1 MAIVQASDIDSG
13 ANGQVSYRIS
23 AQDTTNPFSIV
34 ASGSSAVVQ
43 MARDGILD
51 FESRVN
57 WEVEIEAFDGGQP
70 TPRTAT
76 FTIEIQV
83 TDVNEF
89 APQFEQTPYSCSV
102 DENVD
107 AGVGCVTVIASD
119 SDGTGGTLTL
129 ELYGQYSS
137 LFAIEADSNRI
148 MTDATFDRE
157 ELGAYE
163 IYVRATD
170 SGTPARESSAT
181 ISIEISDVN
190 DQSPVF
196 APREYTVELSEYTE
210 EGTFVKVVTATDA
223 DLLAANSEISYGI
236 VSNDGNN
243 GLFNISADTGRVY
256 LVGELDFET
265 AAEYGLTVS
274 ATDPGGNSD
283 TTSFLV
289 TIADENDNAP
299 AWTEGNEMSFFISDE
314 IQIGHSVGL
323 VQATDPDSGRNGTVG
338 YRMVEERDFRRFAV
352 HPVTGFISVTQEFNA
367 ENDPSS
373 FRFDIQAFDDGAT
386 PLLSE
391 LVEVTVTLVSAEDLE
406 LQFER
411 ETYFVTLDEDLA
423 INGSVV
429 DVLATNRLYQVPAS
443 LITYTITG
451 GNIGSTFNVGN
462 GFRGID
468 RSGHVTL
475 AAAMDYETIQSY
487 QATVTASFAGD
498 TLRNGTTIVRV
509 TVADVNDHTPVFDA
523 TTVSATVVENSDI
536 GTSVARVTASDGDLG
551 DVFGGLTY
559 RLVSGADAK
568 FALNAANEGLVVL
581 AGELDREFRDSYNL
595 TIRASDGGVGSN
607 RRFADA
613 HVIVTVGDYN
623 DNRPVFSTG
632 DDGYICTIPER
643 TDGISCVGDLLAGVV
658 TDADQ
663 ANVDNSRI
671 TYRLLNGLNVF
682 EIDSSSGV
690 ITSTDHLDY
699 GLHQGLTLV
708 VVASDNGVPQ
718 LSAFSSVNVSVL
730 DRNDQSPTF
739 SHGDLSFSTMENL
752 NPQRL
757 GQVSA
762 TDGDLDGPN
771 SLVFYTLLTDT
782 GQFRVNRSSGEIW
795 TVGGENALDREVEAG
810 FVLTIRANDSG
821 VPSLSNDVTIFVTV
835 TDANDNPPI
844 FPDTEY
850 TCLMF
855 LEDQVGSECATVVAT
870 DLDNGVNGSVYYA
883 TVPSSG
889 WDYFGLDANSGTI
902 AMDNDNGLPANTAS
916 ITLQVRALDRGT
928 PQQTSDPV
936 SVVVTILETNGEPPG
951 PSFDNTVIRLNL
963 PENTA
968 ANTPLVQLSASDETD
983 AMSALSFAMLTSGS
997 IRNLFTISDS
1007 GLLATAGDGLD
1018 REASQTVY
1026 SFQAQVTDRGNPPNQ
1041 GPLTGYTRIIVTV
1054 TGLND
1059 IAPVFGAPLY
1069 TAAFAEGYT
1078 GDVVTVAATD
1088 GDIPDASGDITFA
1101 IQSGAR
1107 TGLSVDAASG
1117 VLSTSSAFNYEVEAE
1132 RYYTVVIRAEDNGDP
1147 NLAADISVVITT
1159 TDINDNSPVVTNPTA
1174 LNISIFENASVND
1187 YVVRVDATDEDSGV
1201 NGVRFFEILS
1211 GNEAGLF
1218 AIGEDSGII
1227 LTASEDEFD
1236 AESSTTVYNL
1246 TVRVYNMVDSERLN
1260 GDTVFVTVYV
1270 EDANDHV
1277 PECEP
1282 GLILFNIDEDTA
1294 IGTSLPGSIRFACSD
1309 DDVDAAHQV
1318 LDFVFVDDATQNL
1331 FSITGSSPVCNEDD
1345 VDFAGNEV
1353 NIIAQGS
1360 DDTNVCRASCQQQTG
1375 CAFWTLFDG
1384 ACYLRSSDAGR
1395 RALSASVSGPAYC
1408 IDITTAAVFDFEV
1421 ENLYNF
1427 TVRASDVSLST
1438 TFDVSVAIIDV
1449 NDNEPT
1455 FNQES
1460 YAFAVAEDHVVGV
1473 PIGQVSAS
1481 DLDEAGDGAIRFAIS
1496 QQPSGGRFA
1505 VNATS
1510 GVLSSLQAFDFE
1522 AAQTFVVELSA
1533 TDEEG
1538 TGSTVTVEATVTVSN
1553 VNDVAPTFEASIYTV
1568 TLPENISRGTLLVT
1582 VAASDG
1588 DRGTTEIEYS
1598 IVAGDD
1604 DGTFRINPAY
1614 GRIVLVGSFDFETI
1628 PSYTLLVNASDQGD
1642 PELTAQ
1648 TTVRFTITD
1657 VNDNPPVMSSTRVD
1671 ARIEQVLQAGV
1682 PVTTFDAT
1690 DGDSG
1695 DNGVVRFRIVPRH
1708 PATENTP
1715 YFSITD
1721 YNNGTAAL
1729 FTNQGTCNIDLGT
1742 TLGLRVEAYDVGE
1755 TGQPSL
1761 SSTADVNVALTES
1774 NPHSPSWTAE
1784 TFSARITEQAQVN
1797 FLVVVANA
1805 TDLDCGDQDQLVY
1818 TLVNQAPAEPEGMF
1832 VMDAATGAITVAGD
1846 VPNSTPRSYTLGVQ
1860 VSDGQDST
1868 ASTFVYISI
1877 VDTNDNPPVF
1887 AQAQYS
1893 AAIPEME
1900 TGLGVVTV
1908 SATDADEGQNANV
1921 TYSFQGGG
1929 QTSGPFAINAT
1940 SGAVTTSDAVCE
1952 ADTPRFLLA
1961 VVAADQGVPAREAAA
1976 YISVNL
1982 TDVNTNAPVFNANS
1996 YSGTLAENA
2005 GADVP
2010 VVTVQATDA
2019 DCGDTAK
2026 ITFAIFQGQDR
2037 FAVDDTTGEITLING
2052 GLDYEAATSITLA
2065 IRASDN
2071 FPGSPRTSVVIV
2083 TVAVTDINDVRPTFD
2098 QTEYTATLDEGSV
2111 LDRAVATVAATDPDS
2126 GTGGTVTYQ
2135 MVSGDTSFFNL
2146 NANTGVVT
2154 TKVVLCE
2161 PERDELEITVRASD
2175 GGGLVAA
2182 ADATVTLTVRN
2193 TNIYAP
2199 VINSPTTTVFEL
2211 DEDTSTN
2218 TLLTTVQA
2226 TDQDCNDDAL
2236 ITYSIL
2242 RGDTSPSSFVI
2253 DSTTGAI
2260 RTGLTALNRE
2270 VVSFISL
2277 VVRASD
2283 NGSPTRTDT
2292 VRINVT
2298 ILDTNDNPP
2307 VFTESNY
2314 AFSVPEDTAA
2324 GTVVGT
2330 IASTDA
2336 DAGANAE
2343 VTYSLLDDSGDYFT
2357 LNTASGAVTLSSTLC
2372 SDTVPEVEFRVRAT
2386 DGGNPALTADAT
2398 ITITTVGQ
2406 NNHAPVF
2413 ANSAISLS
2421 LLEGLDNGTLIA
2433 TVSATD
2439 ADCLD
2444 TPKLRYSI
2452 VGNST
2457 DFAVHPTSGQVTT
2470 NGTFDREGQSF
2481 YSVLVTVTDNEDPIP
2496 RTSRMQIEIVIL
2508 DRNDN
2513 RPAFDQL
2520 LFVATLPEDSPA
2532 GTAAAVVR
2540 ASDVDYSENGTVSYS
2555 LLTTTNRF
2563 EINSTTGVILTT
2575 DTFDYDNGDRV
2586 FHLRVNAVDLGTPA
2600 LAVAVAATVRVII
2613 TDRND
2618 NTPEFEAAEYTG
2630 TVTENYDEDADVV
2643 VVQATDGDSGFSGV
2657 LRYSIRS
2664 EGNPGGIFVVNA
2676 ESGQVS
2682 TNVSARDCTQ
2692 SECFDRE
2699 DVTSYVLVLVA
2710 TDQGENQQET
2720 TTRVVVTVLDSNDH
2734 SPVFQDSSYG
2744 ASIAENEAD
2753 AALFTVRATDTD
2765 VGENAAIN
2773 FAIATSG
2780 VPFAINETS
2789 GAVTTSEGLDRE
2801 TQDTYNFQIRAFNPN
2816 FPDNPGVR
2824 VNATVAVTDEND
2836 SPPVFTDGD
2845 TYLVQINE
2853 SYPRGHTVLT
2863 LAVSDDD
2870 LPPNSGSYTFSI
2882 VGGNG
2887 GGFWQMTEGGDLRV
2901 SRQLDY
2907 ETQTQFE
2914 LTIRVADQGTIAL
2927 AATATIIITLTD
2939 DNDNTPTFN
2948 STEYA
2953 TTIPED
2959 TAVGAELLQVFATEE
2974 DEGGD
2979 AAIRYSIFR
2988 GATDLFSIN
2997 SATGIVS
3004 LAGSLDYDAPTF
3016 GRSYTLVVR
3025 ATDVGSLN
3033 GTCEVRISV
3042 TDVND
3047 NTPEF
3052 DPTVYTTAVT
3062 ENANAGLIVALLSG
3076 TDIDSGANQAIQ
3088 YVLLEPANPPF
3099 EITEDGEVRLTGS
3112 LDRETQDSYML
3123 IASIR
3128 DQGSPQRVGGNAT
3141 VNITVLDQ
3149 NDNDPQFSVSDA
3161 VVSVDRAVEAGTVAY
3176 TAEANDT
3183 DAGLNAELA
3192 FSIFVQTVENAFS
3205 IDRDSGEVSL
3215 ANTLCAEGILDA
3227 DSTTITIRV
3236 SDKAQ
3241 SVRSSIMQLVVEFTD
3256 ANVHLPIFEQDLY
3269 TFTIIAGAAAAT
3281 EIITVTATEDSECRP
3296 GDITYSIRSGNLG
3309 SSFRIDASSG
3319 EIITAVSSL
3328 SRPSDGV
3335 YRLVIEADDG
3345 GYPGS
3350 RNTTTTVHVVVS
3362 PVFTGQFRADGTAL
3376 LRTPILADANYI
3388 NATFNLG
3395 REVDSTGVVTAAWGS
3410 LNASSDVSVNQQDPS
3425 IVSGLLFDEEL
3436 WLERRSIRAA
3446 IKITDAS
3453 GRSSWAG
3460 RTPVAVR
3467 AAPSSTLLA
3476 IDGSLISRSCVP
3488 DDQSG
3493 ICYVT
3498 LPALPSAYFLDSRI
3512 DTSGD
3517 HFIDVEVAIQG
3528 QDFETLGRLPL
3539 QFPQPVPTITSDMA
3553 LQLPRTPMYAG
3564 QAFGGIVYANSTY
3577 PITVFTVIIE
3587 VDSSVT
3593 VNTRQP
3599 ITYNST
3605 RWSVQLTRNGNRTVV
3620 SGTLQTSIRV
3630 EAVASPVEEL
3640 FRVNFA
3646 TATGEPST
3654 GARGNVNI
3662 FIETAEDVRGAV
3674 NIRGVV
3680 RESGDA
3686 APRGTVDDLR
3696 GSRSNSS
3703 GQIQIIPEE
3712 AVGVLAWVPETQ
3724 LINLVQLTGNGIEV
3738 DIGAVRCFTCPRQN
3752 GAGACRASCASFTP
3766 SCSISSTNSLQLDGC
3781 SVFLDGS
3788 EAAAATNVSVTVADS
3803 DTSLT
3808 DRVDFAVGMATGF
3821 SVATERTTLH
3831 PVAGWAGGDDCSSQL
3846 YQSTGII
3853 VLANVTFSASSTLTF
3868 DVTHASRTKLRGRDT
3883 RVATVETNRFLP
3895 TFTGVGA
3902 GSTTIQL
3909 VGSSGDTAVV
3919 LATSSTVTV
3928 SPYPVHV
3935 VGGTLYLASDLLLT
3949 TPSATHAGDP
3959 LSLHAASASVVRSFD
3974 VEGREVSYVLKAV
3987 TNDSLHIFLTPDMGL
4002 TLSSSAE
4009 TTLQVADDN
4018 TGLVVGSLTG
4028 RAVVNA
4034 SWDTCSTHLFDEEF
4048 PIDIELAPPT
4058 DVIITVGTDR
4068 LSPPNDPAA
4077 RLGLATSTSISVQL
4091 VYEDGTRST
4100 VTADDRLSFIVE
4112 GADAIAISRDT
4123 GRLVARDT
4131 DFCGLINIS
4140 VVFSHLPRNL
4150 TAALEGNGQQVK
4162 IVCLDDMQLSASPFP
4177 TYSGSTQQSEL
4188 TLSLIGPSNVYQ
4200 RAVLR
4205 LVAGLSD
4212 GTSVTVTE
4220 HSSTAYQ
4227 TYDEGT
4233 SDVSETIVS
4242 IASGSQIVSPQREG
4256 FADVGATF
4264 AGFPLSTSGRLTFN
4278 VTDSQVIV
4286 TEITSTRRLG
4296 TLRGLAGVATAQM
4309 TVTVVMSDST
4319 RLLQLLGPDDTQLY
4333 PNLVVFGLNPTQAS
4347 SASMNQTTGVVT
4359 LRSNNNAIIA
4369 AVATGG
4375 GGSDVSVSE
4384 TFACNLDPQVGDID
4398 LGNPTGVP
4406 FPAVNRG
4413 AAVTIPIRVNSGN
4426 AFIGPFTIAVQYDPD
4441 AFTIVGV
4448 IEGTD
4453 MAAGGGAGNLLHTV
4467 SQSDG
4472 RVTITSTGP
4481 AAENQ
4486 RGSNYHLISVQIRAS
4501 QNAGVY
4507 NIGGAVRI
4515 LVEFDITSGATTIGD
4530 PTPRSIGAGA
4540 GLFTV
4545 NDGRRRSLLPP
4556 PRALAPLTTLATP
4569 KHARTRSRR
4578 AVCAVARPLGDANG
4592 DCAFDIIDAAYT
4604 SRYVVEAL
4612 VNFQGDYGS
4621 AIREHMDLDEWPD
4634 MLGNMDADTNTVV
4647 DALDV
4652 FYLARTT
4659 VGMTHHVRDVQY
4671 SPTVADGSGCALTLM
4686 ANVVA
4691 AGRETPDV
4699 NKTIV
4704 WFDLSS
4710 TNQAFRA
4717 LLRDSSDDC
4726 DSCIGSI
4733 ETDVT
4738 HIGANRRLFGGL
4750 IRAEF
4755 QEESGLYLAAIETD
4769 AVEDL
4774 IGQIGLSVL
4783 VTTADE
4789 DGAVG
4794 PLRVAF
4800 LTGPPRRAQAFL
4812 YSDTLSLELPVS
4824 EDATETVVKQGFTPH
4839 VLVNNT
4845 MRSSWCRN
4853 DNTPAFEQREYTFTL
4868 PESFPVNATIG
4879 WINATDDDVG
4889 PGAAVTYEVIGAT
4902 DVPQLFTYDVETSRL
4917 WLSAALDRET
4927 GANFSI
4933 VIEVA
4938 DGGFPQLSNT
4948 TIVYIIVTD
4957 VNDNGPR
4964 FLEGT
4969 GHHTTFTAA
4978 ATYNNDTAV
4987 YTSNIAASTMV
4998 DEDEE
5003 VLCVNSTDNDVFDSL
5018 EYSVVENGLDGQFAF
5033 NATTGCF
5040 TRTGHTWRTV
5050 VTSYSATVAVS
5061 DSGSLNASAVVTF
5074 VVGNAASFMSLSD
5087 QVPRPRSGRFLVSG
5101 FGPNFLNST
5110 QTYAAI
5116 SAPADVVETEVIH
5129 LVHEDGVFYDNPEVP
5144 IAFRV
5149 FNQLSAIPSVR
5160 SSVLLRISPSAELVD
5175 ALAAAQQSSLAVTT
5189 SSAVVASG
5197 RGLGIVTEN
5206 VPQAWFEAIT
5216 EPSAITLSFRRS
5228 EDQEG
5233 SFANVATTTIYP
5245 RTIPAMTR
5253 VVVLDMPYGGVALNE
5268 VVNVAVKAN
5277 ADYAT
5282 GSFQL
5287 TFTPGPTVDIIG
5299 LNVPSKWTTT
5309 VRRLGSGNRLLTVI
5323 GILRDEGDAAQGQ
5336 QSGLEVLGTLRV
5348 RVRSHP
5354 AACSPTT
5361 GEGCSSVS
5369 CSILSLE
5376 SIVENNVVSQGTN
5389 ATYLD
5394 RFGRNRM
5401 AGKLVVVNDSLAG
5414 AFPSISETVLANTAL
5429 ITGEPV
5435 SLPFQIHVTTILGRA
5450 FRSPQTGE
5458 VSCSALQPNLI
5469 KATCTSIYVN
5479 GTESVE
5485 LYGQGDV
5492 TITASNGHSTNLS
5505 AVVWV
5510 PVLPMQL
5517 SVGVPT
5523 LAPIPGFS
5531 DLVGGQCAPLFEHT
5545 DVSAVARFTADGTN
5559 MRQMR
5564 ATDMVRSHLVSSAP
5578 ALANVSATGRV
5589 TGYSTGDSQD
5599 QSTVTVTVQNP
5610 VRTDLALG
5618 SVDVTVLAESA
5629 ADVVGLD
5636 VVVAR
5641 ELVAEQRTHPWAVDS
5656 LQSVTLNHN
5665 ATLTSVRQG
5674 AGVAAFAQFS
5684 DGRRMQVLSTDG
5696 LDVTIARGYSSVLQI
5711 NADVPSM
5718 VYAAGPGVGKMVS
5731 ARWRPPGH
5739 QFGCSTGEATGLGH
5753 ANVNVPEPS
5762 RIQVI
5767 YNEDLRLTA
5776 VHDPLVSVGYAAG
5789 IPLQVRLL
5797 YEVNGDVVQ
5806 TLDVSTDPRTT
5817 YDVSG
5822 AAGLFSVCRSPT
5834 LEGCRQGNGLVS
5846 PVVARTTNVST
5857 AGRGYITVR
5866 YAHTDLEVNVSLLVI
5881 RTTHVEV
5888 KLHPYPEYLPSA
5900 TWRGTSSRLFNVD
5913 TLHSIA
5919 NPYSGTRVRQ
5929 RAVAFAYAATSEGD
5943 THVLPRANQRFIA
5956 YQPSTTN
5963 VDSTTVRVGS
5973 SDFVV
5978 STLRTTAQLASTG
5991 GSATTEIGITVG
6003 SFTGRRATLSV
6014 TNTNVTLTA
6023 LLDEPRIAGQAY
6035 GQSSYKVIGTRAQ
6048 SAGRIVVDGRFS
6060 DGAFYQDLLAGP
6072 LLPGLI
6078 SCASSRASTVR
6089 CDADGDVFSFSNTHT
6104 LVDLA
6109 LSVRNSQGRATLSV
6123 GCNLNPGPGDVD
6135 VGSLN
6140 GIFPLSATQ
6149 GDFVVPLRVN
6159 VGSAPLGSAGLVVVY
6174 DPSMLRLVSVAEG
6187 SGWRGGIFEQAE
6199 NQRGQIS
6206 IGMSP
6211 SISSRV
6217 VGTNVELA
6225 SMRFRVIG
6233 SGTTSITGTVSV
6245 MATIGTQENL
6255 NGVRIGTSLPRAFVA
6270 GAIQFQVGSR
6280 RARQLLSPWRLG
6292 QDGEAHIPDTG
6303 LESSMRHRR
6312 QAVCGSPPCDDCGS
6326 DTINGDTNADCLFD
6340 IADVSF
6346 VQLYLSEAVDN
6357 FVSARGRALAASLL
6371 PTQVRALDGNNDTR
6385 VDAADARMLARVY
6398 IGKLNFIREFSY
6410 TPVEDPWS
6418 RGEITINIT
6427 ELSADGT
6434 APLGRDTQ
6442 VFIDL
6447 AHQNASSAVHFNAA
6461 NVTNGLV
6468 KVRNKGSGLHGII
6481 AQMVR
6486 LGPLYSYG
6494 ESLARPPEC
6503 TAPVASTSTATPCT
6517 TPANE
6522 SETSTAV
6529 AYRLGPSGL
6538 ACTEFEY
6545 STCTDGPD
6553 PGFADMRTCEE
6564 ECLAVI
6570 KHTLSIR
6577 IDLVA
6582 PDIGVSFV
6590 MASFDSGGSLDGGRS
6605 VFLYS
6610 AALPAVYP
6618 RRLAVQV
6625 NTQSTRSGSPAVSV
6639 PLLATRGYSPYI
6651 TLRNSLA
6658 SNAAVNE
6665 YPPTFDGNFS
6675 FNVQEDFEPGQYLY
6689 QTSAEDP
6696 DESPYGWITY
6706 HIAHPDAVFN
6716 ETTGWWRLGAF
6727 ALDAEEGWIK
6737 VVDALDYEIQTSHEF
6752 DVAANDHAPPTPRDG
6767 FAGFLVNVID
6777 VNDNNPIFTCLE
6789 YHSMLCI
6796 PGKRTIAIPWDTP
6809 DDTSVGQATA
6819 SDADSG
6825 LNAQFAWTMDT
6836 TGQNTGSFFSVNAN
6850 TGAILKNRGFQ
6861 RAEGAIFN
6869 LRVQVQDR
6877 GSPALPGWVPGC
6889 SSDDGTANSEPWCR
6903 FTNVS
6908 VALISDEHLITAL
6921 TVMSYDDFMA
6931 AWSNETG
6938 YHRCVDDWSSM
6949 LGVPGNVFLHEVVA
6963 SKTGNAELTIYAA
6976 RADGETVYS
6985 AAQLIELLIARVGQM
7000 SQLGE
7005 CMFTQIQD
7013 HRVDRA
7019 HIGSARFYSDPDCTS
7034 SLSPTFPTHTD
7045 FSGACLNNYEGVVSA
7060 RVYCNRVSLGHVGI
7074 RAYGNVG
7081 CNMPTLSPNE
7091 STHEFATANAAAI
7104 GNWHSACE
7112 AIEIPEADGVRV
7124 VYVTAACT
7132 LPTTE
7137 GPDAT
7142 ALDGDADGTETTP
7155 VVGTT
7160 AGPDVDL
7167 GAAEGGDDD
7176 LGLILGF
7183 SLGAICIWIL
7193 LIAMLLRYYK
7203 QHQKLQRAKLM
7214 VIAHQGD
7221 IAFGTPE
7228 PMTKAGN
7235 EFSGGEIDPLTG
7247 KVTFFKEGSGELEA
7261 MNMGIDA
7268 RMMPSLWATRNN
7280 PLMDNNSDDD
7290 DQDSLGNLSDFEDAD
7305 FEAFADSLLDDTME
7319 DELFGYNRGPAG
7331 GPGAFGAGP
7340 PMADYETDDSLS
7352 DFENEPQ
7359 SPGAGGYLRMG
7370 VDSERDSIMDSVD
7383 SDIDIMMSPAAALFG
7398 SATSAPHT
7406 TLGRPHNNS
7415 LHAAELHASANRLS
7429 TAVDLTNAPSSIGS
7443 DGDSLF
7449 GDDDD
7454 QAVVMM
7460 PTYESVGQQWQT
7472 RGGM

>member
-1 MAIVQASDIDSG
+1 M
-13 ANGQVSYRIS
+13 
-23 AQDTTNPFSIV
+23 TN
-34 ASGSSAVVQ
+34 
-43 MARDGILD
+43 
-51 FESRVN
+51 SR
-57 WEVEIEAFDGGQP
+57 
-70 TPRTAT
+70 
-76 FTIEIQV
+76 
-83 TDVNEF
+83 
-89 APQFEQTPYSCSV
+89 
-102 DENVD
+102 
-107 AGVGCVTVIASD
+107 
-119 SDGTGGTLTL
+119 
-129 ELYGQYSS
+129 
-137 LFAIEADSNRI
+137 
-148 MTDATFDRE
+148 
-157 ELGAYE
+157 
-163 IYVRATD
+163 
-170 SGTPARESSAT
+170 
-181 ISIEISDVN
+181 
-190 DQSPVF
+190 
-196 APREYTVELSEYTE
+196 
-210 EGTFVKVVTATDA
+210 
-223 DLLAANSEISYGI
+223 
-236 VSNDGNN
+236 
-243 GLFNISADTGRVY
+243 
-256 LVGELDFET
+256 
-265 AAEYGLTVS
+265 
-274 ATDPGGNSD
+274 
-283 TTSFLV
+283 
-289 TIADENDNAP
+289 
-299 AWTEGNEMSFFISDE
+299 
-314 IQIGHSVGL
+314 
-323 VQATDPDSGRNGTVG
+323 
-338 YRMVEERDFRRFAV
+338 
-352 HPVTGFISVTQEFNA
+352 
-367 ENDPSS
+367 
-373 FRFDIQAFDDGAT
+373 
-386 PLLSE
+386 
-391 LVEVTVTLVSAEDLE
+391 
-406 LQFER
+406 LQ
-411 ETYFVTLDEDLA
+411 
-423 INGSVV
+423 
-429 DVLATNRLYQVPAS
+429 
-443 LITYTITG
+443 
-451 GNIGSTFNVGN
+451 
-462 GFRGID
+462 
-468 RSGHVTL
+468 
-475 AAAMDYETIQSY
+475 DYETIQSY
-487 QATVTASFAGD
+487 EMTVTASFSGD
-498 TLRNGTTIVRV
+498 TLRNGTTIIRI
-509 TVADVNDHTPVFDA
+509 TVDDVNDHTPVFDA
-523 TTVSATVVENSDI
+523 STVSVTVLENTNVGS
-536 GTSVARVTASDGDLG
+536 SVARVTASDGDLG
-551 DVFGGLTY
+551 DVFGALTY

-568 FALNAANEGLVVL
+568 FQLNTASEGLVVI
-581 AGELDREFRDSYNL
+581 AGELNREFRDSYNL
-595 TIRASDGGVGSN
+595 TIRASDGGAGAN

-623 DNRPVFSTG
+623 DNRPVFDAG
-632 DDGYICTIPER
+632 DSGYICAVPER
-643 TDGISCVGDLLAGVV
+643 TDGVNCVGDLLVGAV

-663 ANVDNSRI
+663 ANTDNSRI
-671 TYRLLNGLNVF
+671 SFQLLNGYGIF
-682 EIDSSSGV
+682 AIDSSSGL
-690 ITSTDHLDY
+690 IASTDHLDF
-699 GLHQGLTLV
+699 GLHQGLVLV
-708 VVASDNGVPQ
+708 VVARDNGEPQ
-718 LSAFSSVNVSVL
+718 LSAFTSVNVSVF
-730 DRNDQSPTF
+730 DRNDLSPIF

-752 NPQRL
+752 NPQLL

-762 TDGDLDGPN
+762 NDGDSEGPN
-771 SLVFYTLLTDT
+771 SLVFYTLLTATDK
-782 GQFRVNRSSGEIW
+782 FRVNRSSGEIW
-795 TVGGENALDREVEAG
+795 TVGGDEALDRETEAS
-810 FVLTIRANDSG
+810 FVLTVRANDSG
-821 VPSLSNDVTIFVTV
+821 VPSRSNDVVIVVTV

-844 FPDTEY
+844 FADTGYACVMAVNE
-850 TCLMF
+850 LA
-855 LEDQVGSECATVVAT
+855 GSECARVAAT
-870 DLDNGVNGSVYYA
+870 DIDDGVNGTVYYA
-883 TVPSSG
+883 IVPGSG
-889 WDYFGLDANSGTI
+889 WDYFSLNTTSGLVAVSSD
-902 AMDNDNGLPANTAS
+902 DGLPADTTS
-916 ITLQVRALDRGT
+916 IALLVRALDRGV

-936 SVVVTILETNGEPPG
+936 SVVVAISDMNGGPPG
-951 PSFDNTVIRLNL
+951 PTFDDVRIELNL

-968 ANTPLVQLSASDETD
+968 ANTPLVQLTASDPTD
-983 AMSALSFAMLTSGS
+983 AMSALAFSMLTSGS
-997 IRNLFTISDS
+997 VTSLFTISAS

-1018 REASQTVY
+1018 REASQPVY
-1026 SFQAQVTDRGNPPNQ
+1026 SFQAQVRDTGNPPDQ
-1041 GPLTGYTRIIVTV
+1041 GPLSAYTRIIVTV

-1059 IAPVFGAPLY
+1059 IAPVFDAPRY
-1069 TAAFAEGYT
+1069 AASFPEGYT
-1078 GDVVTVAATD
+1078 GDVVTVSATD
-1088 GDIPDASGDITFA
+1088 GDIPDAGDDITFA

-1107 TGLSVDAASG
+1107 TGLSLDATSG

-1132 RYYTVVIRAEDNGDP
+1132 RLYTVVIRAEDNGDP
-1147 NLAADISVVITT
+1147 NLSTDISVVITT
-1159 TDINDNSPVVTNPTA
+1159 TDINDLSPVITSNPA
-1174 LNISIFENASVND
+1174 DLNISIFENASVNH
-1187 YVVRVDATDEDSGV
+1187 YVVRVAATDEESEA
-1201 NGVRFFEILS
+1201 NGICFFEILS
-1211 GNEAGLF
+1211 GNDAGLF
-1218 AIGEDSGII
+1218 AIGVDSGII
-1227 LTASEDEFD
+1227 LTASDGFD

-1246 TVRVYNMVDSERLN
+1246 SIRVFNLVNSERLN
-1260 GDTVFVTVYV
+1260 GNTVFVTIYI
-1270 EDANDHV
+1270 EDANDHS

-1282 GLILFNIDEDTA
+1282 GLIQFNIDEDTA
-1294 IGTSLPGSIRFACSD
+1294 IGTSLPGSSRFACSD
-1309 DDVDAAHQV
+1309 GDVDAAHQV
-1318 LDFVFVDDATQNL
+1318 LDFAFVDVAISDM
-1331 FSITGSSPVCNEDD
+1331 FSVTGSSPVCNEDD

-1360 DDTNVCRASCQQQTG
+1360 DDTNVCRASCQRQTG
-1375 CAFWTLFDG
+1375 CMFWTLLDG
-1384 ACYLRSSDAGR
+1384 ACYLRTSDAGR
-1395 RALSASVSGPAYC
+1395 RALSGSISGPAYC
-1408 IDITTAAVFDFEV
+1408 IDIITVAEFDFEETTV
-1421 ENLYNF
+1421 HNF
-1427 TVRASDVSLST
+1427 TVRVSDVSLST
-1438 TFDVSVAIIDV
+1438 TFDVSVAVGDV
-1449 NDNEPT
+1449 NDNVPS
-1455 FNQES
+1455 FDRDS
-1460 YAFAVAEDHVVGV
+1460 YAFTVAEDHGVGV

-1481 DLDEAGDGAIRFAIS
+1481 DADEPGDGAIRFAIS
-1496 QQPSGGRFA
+1496 QQPSGGLFA
-1505 VNATS
+1505 VDETS
-1510 GVLSSLQAFDFE
+1510 GVLTSLQTFDFE
-1522 AAQTFVVELSA
+1522 EAQTFVIGLSA

-1538 TGSTVTVEATVTVSN
+1538 TGSTATIEATVTVSN
-1553 VNDVAPTFEASIYTV
+1553 VNDVAPVFEESVYTV
-1568 TLPENISRGTLLVT
+1568 TVPENTSSSTLLVT
-1582 VAASDG
+1582 VAASDA
-1588 DRGTTEIEYS
+1588 DRGTTEIVYA
-1598 IVAGDD
+1598 IVAGNDD
-1604 DGTFRINPAY
+1604 DTFRINPAY
-1614 GRIVLVGSFDFETI
+1614 GRLILIGTFNFEDTT
-1628 PSYTLLVNASDQGD
+1628 SYTLLVNASDQGN
-1642 PELTAQ
+1642 PELTTQ
-1648 TTVRFTITD
+1648 TTVRIAITD
-1657 VNDNPPVMSSTRVD
+1657 VNDNSPVMSSTRVD
-1671 ARIEQVLQAGV
+1671 ARIEQTAVSGV

-1690 DGDSG
+1690 DDDSG
-1695 DNGVVRFRIVPRH
+1695 DNAVVHFRIVPRP
-1708 PATENTP
+1708 PATDISP
-1715 YFSITD
+1715 YFSVTD

-1729 FTNQGTCNIDLGT
+1729 FTNQGMCDVALVTA
-1742 TLGLRVEAYDVGE
+1742 LGLRVEAYDVGE
-1755 TGQPSL
+1755 AGQPSL
-1761 SSTADVNVALTES
+1761 SSTADVNVALIES
-1774 NPHSPSWTAE
+1774 NPHSPSWTAG
-1784 TFSARITEQAQVN
+1784 TFSAGITEQAQAN

-1805 TDLDCGDQDQLVY
+1805 TDPDCGDQEQLVY
-1818 TLVNQAPAEPEGMF
+1818 TIVNQAPAEPEDMF
-1832 VMDAATGAITVAGD
+1832 AIDSASGAITVAGD
-1846 VPNSTPRSYTLGVQ
+1846 VPNSTPRRYTLGIQ
-1860 VSDGQDST
+1860 VSDGQDSS
-1868 ASTFVYISI
+1868 ASTFVYISV

-1887 AQAQYS
+1887 PQTQYS
-1893 AAIPEME
+1893 AVIPEME

-1908 SATDADEGQNANV
+1908 SATDADEGQNANI

-1929 QTSGPFAINAT
+1929 QTSGPFTINAT
-1940 SGAVTTSDAVCE
+1940 SGAVTTSGAVCE
-1952 ADTPRFLLA
+1952 ADAPRFSLA
-1961 VVAADQGVPAREAAA
+1961 VVAADQGVPSRVAQA

-1982 TDVNTNAPVFNANS
+1982 TDINSNAPAFNADS

-2037 FAVDDTTGEITLING
+2037 FAVDDTSGEITLING
-2052 GLDYEAATSITLA
+2052 GLDYEATTSITLA

-2083 TVAVTDINDVRPTFD
+2083 TVAVTDVNDERPTFD

-2111 LDRAVATVAATDPDS
+2111 LDRAVVTVAASDPDS
-2126 GTGGTVTYQ
+2126 GTGGTVIYQ

-2146 NANTGVVT
+2146 NANSGAIT

-2175 GGGLVAA
+2175 GGGLVSAV
-2182 ADATVTLTVRN
+2182 DATVTLTVRD
-2193 TNIYAP
+2193 TNIFPP
-2199 VINSPTTTVFEL
+2199 VINAPTTTVFEL
-2211 DEDTSTN
+2211 DEDTSAN

-2226 TDQDCNDDAL
+2226 TDQDCNDGDL

-2253 DSTTGAI
+2253 DSASGAI
-2260 RTGLTALNRE
+2260 RIGSTALNRE

-2277 VVRASD
+2277 IVGASD

-2307 VFTESNY
+2307 VFGESNY
-2314 AFSVPEDTAA
+2314 AFPVPEDTEA

-2330 IASTDA
+2330 ISSTDA
-2336 DAGANAE
+2336 DAGTNAA
-2343 VTYSLLDDSGDYFT
+2343 VTYSLLDDSGDHFT
-2357 LNTASGAVTLSSTLC
+2357 LNTASGAVTLSAALC
-2372 SDTVPEVEFRVRAT
+2372 HDTVPEVEFRVRAT
-2386 DGGNPALTADAT
+2386 DGGTPALTADTT
-2398 ITITTVGQ
+2398 ITITTVGT

-2413 ANSAISLS
+2413 AESAISLS

-2433 TVSATD
+2433 NVSATD

-2457 DFAVHPTSGQVTT
+2457 DFAVHPTRGEVTT
-2470 NGTFDREGQSF
+2470 NGSFDREGQSF

-2496 RTSRMQIEIVIL
+2496 RTSRMQIEIAIL

-2513 RPAFDQL
+2513 RPTFDQL
-2520 LFVATLPEDSPA
+2520 LIVATLPEDSPA

-2540 ASDVDYSENGTVSYS
+2540 ASDVDYIENGTIFYS
-2555 LLTTTNRF
+2555 LITTTNRF
-2563 EINSTTGVILTT
+2563 EINSTTGVITTT
-2575 DTFDYDNGDRV
+2575 DTFDYDDGDRV
-2586 FHLRVNAVDLGTPA
+2586 FHLRVNAVDLGTPV
-2600 LAVAVAATVRVII
+2600 LAAATPATVRVII

-2618 NTPEFEAAEYTG
+2618 NTPEFEAAQYTG
-2630 TVTENYDEDADVV
+2630 SVTENFDEDADVV

-2657 LRYSIRS
+2657 LRYSIRG

-2699 DVTSYVLVLVA
+2699 DVASYVLVLVA
-2710 TDQGENQQET
+2710 TDQGENRQET
-2720 TTRVVVTVLDSNDH
+2720 TTRVVVAVLDSNDH

-2744 ASIAENEAD
+2744 ASIAENVAD

-2765 VGENAAIN
+2765 VGENAVIN

-2780 VPFAINETS
+2780 VPFSINGTS
-2789 GAVTTSEGLDRE
+2789 GEVTTSEGLDRE
-2801 TQDTYNFQIRAFNPN
+2801 TRDTYTFQIRAFNPN

-2824 VNATVAVTDEND
+2824 VNATVTVTDEND

-2870 LPPNSGSYTFSI
+2870 LPPNSGSYTFAI
-2882 VGGNG
+2882 IGGNG

-2914 LTIRVADQGTIAL
+2914 LVIRVSDHGTVAL
-2927 AATATIIITLTD
+2927 AAAATIIITLTD
-2939 DNDNTPTFN
+2939 DNDNIPIFN
-2948 STEYA
+2948 STQYS

-2959 TAVGAELLQVFATEE
+2959 TAEGVELLQVFATEE

-2979 AAIRYSIFR
+2979 AVIRYSIFR

-3004 LAGSLDYDAPTF
+3004 LAGGLDYDAPTL
-3016 GRSYTLVVR
+3016 GRSYILVIR
-3025 ATDVGSLN
+3025 ATDVGGLN
-3033 GTCEVRISV
+3033 GTCEVRFSV

-3052 DPTVYTTAVT
+3052 DPTVYITSVT
-3062 ENANAGLIVALLSG
+3062 ENANTGLIVALLSG

-3099 EITEDGEVRLTGS
+3099 EITEEGEVSVTGN
-3112 LDRETQDSYML
+3112 LDRETQGSYIL

-3128 DQGSPQRVGGNAT
+3128 DQGSPPRVGGNAT
-3141 VNITVLDQ
+3141 INITVLDQ
-3149 NDNDPQFSVSDA
+3149 NDNDPQFSVSRA
-3161 VVSVDRAVEAGTVAY
+3161 VVSIDRAVETGTVAF

-3192 FSIFVQTVENAFS
+3192 FSIFVQTIDNAFS
-3205 IDRDSGEVSL
+3205 VDRDSGEVSL
-3215 ANTLCAEGILDA
+3215 ADSLCGEDILDV
-3227 DSTTITIRV
+3227 DSTTITVRV

-3256 ANVHLPIFEQDLY
+3256 ANVHLPVFEQELY
-3269 TFTIIAGAAAAT
+3269 TPTILEGAAAAT
-3281 EIITVTATEDSECRP
+3281 EIVTVTAAENTECRP
-3296 GDITYSIRSGNLG
+3296 GDITYSIRSGNIG
-3309 SSFRIDASSG
+3309 GSFRIDASSG

-3328 SRPSDGV
+3328 QRPSDGV
-3335 YRLVIEADDG
+3335 YRLVVEADDG
-3345 GYPGS
+3345 GYPDS
-3350 RNTTTTVHVVVS
+3350 RNTTTIVNVVVS

-3376 LRTPILADANYI
+3376 LRTVLGDANYI

-3410 LNASSDVSVNQQDPS
+3410 LNASADVAVDQQGPS
-3425 IVSGLLFDEEL
+3425 IVRGLLFDEDL
-3436 WLERRSIRAA
+3436 WLERSSIRVAIKATDANGRSI
-3446 IKITDAS
+3446 
-3453 GRSSWAG
+3453 WAG
-3460 RTPVAVR
+3460 RTPVVAR
-3467 AAPSSTLLA
+3467 AAPSTTLLA
-3476 IDGSLISRSCVP
+3476 VDGSLISRSCVP
-3488 DDQSG
+3488 NDQSG
-3493 ICYVT
+3493 ICYLT
-3498 LPALPSAYFLDSRI
+3498 LPALPAAYFLDSRI

-3517 HFIDVEVAIQG
+3517 HFIDVEVAVQG
-3528 QDFETLGRLPL
+3528 QDFVTLGRLPL
-3539 QFPQPVPTITSDMA
+3539 RFPGPTPTITSDMA

-3564 QAFGGIVYANSTY
+3564 QTFGGIVHANSTY

-3593 VNTRQP
+3593 VNIQQP

-3620 SGTLQTSIRV
+3620 SGTLQTSIQV
-3630 EAVASPVEEL
+3630 EAVASPIEEL
-3640 FRVNFA
+3640 FRLNFV
-3646 TATGEPST
+3646 TATGEPSAA
-3654 GARGNVNI
+3654 ARGNVNMY
-3662 FIETAEDVRGAV
+3662 IETAEDVRGAV
-3674 NIRGVV
+3674 NIRGVS

-3686 APRGTVDDLR
+3686 APRGTVVDLR

-3712 AVGVLAWVPETQ
+3712 SVGVLAWVAETQ
-3724 LINLVQLTGNGIEV
+3724 LINLVTLTGDAIEV
-3738 DIGAVRCFTCPRQN
+3738 DIAAVRCFTCPRQN
-3752 GAGACRASCASFTP
+3752 GAGACRASCVTFTP
-3766 SCSISSTNSLQLDGC
+3766 SCSISSTDALQLDGC

-3788 EAAAATNVSVTVADS
+3788 ESAATANVSVTVTDT

-3821 SVATERTTLH
+3821 SIATDGRTVLH
-3831 PVAGWAGGDDCSSQL
+3831 PVAGWVGGDDCSSQF
-3846 YQSTGII
+3846 YQSIDIT

-3868 DVTHASRTKLRGRDT
+3868 DVTHIARTKLRGRDT

-3895 TFTGVGA
+3895 TLTGVGA

-3909 VGSSGDTAVV
+3909 VGSSGGTAVV

-3935 VGGTLYLASDLLLT
+3935 VGGTLYLASELVLT
-3949 TPSATHAGDP
+3949 TPSATHSGDP

-3974 VEGREVSYVLKAV
+3974 VEGREISYVLKAV

-4018 TGLVVGSLTG
+4018 ARLVVGALPG

-4034 SWDTCSTHLFDEEF
+4034 SWDTCSTHLFDEEYL
-4048 PIDIELAPPT
+4048 IDIELAPPT

-4077 RLGLATSTSISVQL
+4077 RLGLATSTSILVEM

-4100 VTADDRLSFIVE
+4100 VTADDRLTFIVE

-4123 GRLVARDT
+4123 GRLVSRDT
-4131 DFCGLINIS
+4131 DFCGLVNIS
-4140 VVFSHLPRNL
+4140 VVFSHLPRNM
-4150 TAALEGNGQQVK
+4150 TDALEGNGQQVK
-4162 IVCLDDMQLSASPFP
+4162 IVCLDDVELSANPFP
-4177 TYSGSTQQSEL
+4177 AYSGSTQQSEL
-4188 TLSLIGPSNVYQ
+4188 TLSQIGPSQVYQ

-4205 LVAGLSD
+4205 LVAALSD
-4212 GTSVTVTE
+4212 GTSVSVTA

-4227 TYDEGT
+4227 TYDVGT
-4233 SDVSETIVS
+4233 SDASETIVS
-4242 IASGSQIVSPQREG
+4242 IASGSQIVTPQRAG
-4256 FADVGATF
+4256 LADVGATF
-4264 AGFPLSTSGRLTFN
+4264 AGFPLSTSRRLTFN
-4278 VTDSQVIV
+4278 VTDSQAIV

-4296 TLRGLAGVATAQM
+4296 TLRGLAGVATKRM
-4309 TVTVVMSDST
+4309 TVTVVMSDGT
-4319 RLLQLLGPDDTQLY
+4319 QLLQLFGPDDSQIY
-4333 PNLVVFGLNPTQAS
+4333 PGLVVFRLNPTNAP

-4359 LRSNNNAIIA
+4359 LRSNNNAVIA
-4369 AVATGG
+4369 AVAVGG
-4375 GGSDVSVSE
+4375 GGLDASASE
-4384 TFACNLDPQVGDID
+4384 SFACNLDPQVGDID

-4406 FPAVNRG
+4406 FPAVNQG
-4413 AAVTIPIRVNSGN
+4413 ATVAIPIRMNSGN
-4426 AFIGPFTIAVQYDPD
+4426 AFIGPFTIIVQYDPD
-4441 AFTIVGV
+4441 AFTIIGV
-4448 IEGTD
+4448 VEGTD

-4467 SQSDG
+4467 SQSQG

-4481 AAENQ
+4481 AAETQ
-4486 RGSNYHLISVQIRAS
+4486 RGSNYHLCSVQIRAS

-4507 NIGGAVRI
+4507 NIGGSVRI
-4515 LVEFDITSGATTIGD
+4515 MVEFDVTSGATTIGD
-4530 PTPRSIGAGA
+4530 ATPRSIVAGA

-4545 NDGRRRSLLPP
+4545 NDGRRRSLLPAA
-4556 PRALAPLTTLATP
+4556 RALSPLSTFATP

-4578 AVCAVARPLGDANG
+4578 AVCAAARPIGDANG

-4612 VNFQGDYGS
+4612 VNFQGDYGA

-4634 MLGNMDADTNTVV
+4634 MLGNMDADVNTVV

-4652 FYLARTT
+4652 FYLARAT
-4659 VGMTHHVRDVQY
+4659 VGMTHFVRNVQ
-4671 SPTVADGSGCALTLM
+4671 SIPTDTDGSGCVLTLV

-4691 AGRETPDV
+4691 ADSGSPDV
-4699 NKTIV
+4699 NRTIV

-4717 LLRDSSDDC
+4717 LLRESNDDC

-4733 ETDVT
+4733 ETSVT

-4755 QEESGLYLAAIETD
+4755 QEESGQYLAAIETD

-4789 DGAVG
+4789 AGAVG

-4824 EDATETVVKQGFTPH
+4824 EDATETVVRQGFSPH
-4839 VLVNNT
+4839 ALVNNT

-4853 DNTPAFEQREYTFTL
+4853 DYVPAFEQRGYTFTL

-4889 PGAAVTYEVIGAT
+4889 PGAALTYEVIGAT
-4902 DVPQLFTYDVETSRL
+4902 DDPQVFTYDVETSRL

-4933 VIEVA
+4933 VIEVS

-4948 TIVYIIVTD
+4948 TIVYIVVTD

-4964 FLEGT
+4964 FSEGT
-4969 GHHTTFTAA
+4969 GHTTFTAA
-4978 ATYNNDTAV
+4978 SNDNNNTAA

-5003 VLCVNSTDNDVFDSL
+5003 VLCVNSTDDDVFDSL
-5018 EYSVVENGLDGQFAF
+5018 EYSVMENGLDYQFAF
-5033 NATTGCF
+5033 NETTGCF
-5040 TRTGHTWRTV
+5040 TRSGHTWRTV
-5050 VTSYSATVAVS
+5050 VTSYSATISVV
-5061 DSGSLNASAVVTF
+5061 DSGGLNVSAVVTF
-5074 VVGNAASFMSLSD
+5074 VVGDAAAFMSLSD
-5087 QVPRPRSGRFLVSG
+5087 QVPRPRSGSFLVSG
-5101 FGPNFLNST
+5101 FGPQYLNST
-5110 QTYAAI
+5110 QTYTAI
-5116 SAPADVVETEVIH
+5116 GAPADVIETEAIH
-5129 LVHEDGVFYDNPEVP
+5129 LVHDDGIFYDNPEVP

-5149 FNQLSAIPSVR
+5149 FNQLSAIPSIR
-5160 SSVLLRISPSAELVD
+5160 SSVLLRISPSVELAD
-5175 ALAAAQQSSLAVTT
+5175 ALAAAQQSSLPVT
-5189 SSAVVASG
+5189 SSAVVASS
-5197 RGLGIVTEN
+5197 RGLGIITES
-5206 VPQAWFEAIT
+5206 VPQAWFAAIT
-5216 EPSAITLSFRRS
+5216 EPHAIFLSFQRS
-5228 EDQEG
+5228 EDEG
-5233 SFANVATTTIYP
+5233 TGFTDIASTTIYP
-5245 RTIPAMTR
+5245 RAVPEMTR
-5253 VVVLDMPYGGVALNE
+5253 VVVLDMPYGGVKLNE

-5287 TFTPGPTVDIIG
+5287 TFTPGPTVDILG
-5299 LNVPSKWTTT
+5299 LDVPSKWTTT

-5323 GILRDEGDAAQGQ
+5323 GILRDEGDADQGQ

-5354 AACSPTT
+5354 ATCSPTT
-5361 GEGCSSVS
+5361 GEGCSIVS

-5394 RFGRNRM
+5394 RFGQSRI

-5414 AFPSISETVLANTAL
+5414 AFPTILETVLTNTAL
-5429 ITGEPV
+5429 ITGESV
-5435 SLPFQIHVTTILGRA
+5435 SLPYQIHVTTILGRA

-5458 VSCSALQPNLI
+5458 VSCSASQPNLI
-5469 KATCTSIYVN
+5469 KASCTSIYVN
-5479 GTESVE
+5479 GSESVD

-5492 TITASNGHSTNLS
+5492 TVTASNNHSTTLS

-5510 PVLPMQL
+5510 PVFPMHL
-5517 SVGVPT
+5517 SVGIPT
-5523 LAPIPGFS
+5523 LAPIPGFF
-5531 DLVGGQCAPLFEHT
+5531 DLVRGQCAPLFEHT
-5545 DVSAVARFTADGTN
+5545 DVSAVAQFTADGNGTDL
-5559 MRQMR
+5559 RQMR
-5564 ATDMVRSHLVSSAP
+5564 VTDMVRSQLVSSAP

-5589 TGYSTGDSQD
+5589 TGYSVEDSQD
-5599 QSTVTVTVQNP
+5599 RSTVTITVQNP

-5618 SVDVTVLAESA
+5618 SVDITVLAEGA
-5629 ADVVGLD
+5629 GDVVGLD

-5641 ELVAEQRTHPWAVDS
+5641 DIVVEQRTHPWALDS
-5656 LQSVTLNHN
+5656 LQSVTLSHN
-5665 ATLTSVRQG
+5665 STLTSIRQG

-5696 LDVTIARGYSSVLQI
+5696 LDVTIASGYSSALQI
-5711 NADVPSM
+5711 NANIPSM

-5731 ARWRPPGH
+5731 ARWRSAGYT
-5739 QFGCSTGEATGLGH
+5739 FGCSTGEATGLGY
-5753 ANVNVPEPS
+5753 ANVVVPEPT

-5767 YNEDLRLTA
+5767 YNGDLRLTA
-5776 VHDPLVSVGYAAG
+5776 LRDPLVSVGYVAG
-5789 IPLQVRLL
+5789 IPLQVQLL

-5822 AAGLFSVCRSPT
+5822 AAGLFSVCRSPV
-5834 LEGCRQGNGLVS
+5834 LGDCRQGNGLVS
-5846 PVVARTTNVST
+5846 PVVARTTNVSS
-5857 AGRGYITVR
+5857 AGTGYITVR
-5866 YAHTDLEVNVSLLVI
+5866 YHHTDLVVNVSLLVI
-5881 RTTHVEV
+5881 RTAHVEV

-5900 TWRGTSSRLFNVD
+5900 TWRGTSSRLFNVA

-5943 THVLPRANQRFIA
+5943 MHVLPRANQRFIA
-5956 YQPSTTN
+5956 YQPGTTT
-5963 VDSTTVRVGS
+5963 VDGATVRVGS

-5991 GSATTEIGITVG
+5991 GSASTEIGITIG
-6003 SFTGRRATLSV
+6003 SFSARRATVSV

-6023 LLDEPRIAGQAY
+6023 LLDRARIAGQAF
-6035 GQSSYKVIGTRAQ
+6035 GQSSYNVIAIRAQ
-6048 SAGRIVVDGRFS
+6048 SAGRIVVDGQFS
-6060 DGAFYQDLLAGP
+6060 DGTFYQDLFSGP
-6072 LLPGLI
+6072 LLPGLL
-6078 SCASSRASTVR
+6078 SCASSQTSAAR
-6089 CDADGDVFSFSNTHT
+6089 CDAEGDISIFSNTHA

-6140 GIFPLSATQ
+6140 GLFPLSAAQ
-6149 GDFVVPLRVN
+6149 GDVVVPLRVN
-6159 VGSAPLGSAGLVVVY
+6159 IGSAPLGSAGLVVVY

-6199 NQRGQIS
+6199 NQQGQIS

-6225 SMRFRVIG
+6225 SMRFRVLG
-6233 SGTTSITGTVSV
+6233 SGLTSITGTVSV

-6255 NGVRIGTSLPRAFVA
+6255 NGVTIGASLPRAFVA

-6280 RARQLLSPWRLG
+6280 RARQFLSPRTKLG
-6292 QDGEAHIPDTG
+6292 QDAEPEVSHTVLGRP
-6303 LESSMRHRR
+6303 MRRRR
-6312 QAVCGSPPCDDCGS
+6312 QANCDSPPCDDCGS
-6326 DTINGDTNADCLFD
+6326 DTINGDTNADCVFD

-6357 FVSARGRALAASLL
+6357 FVSPRGRALASSLIS
-6371 PTQVRALDGNNDTR
+6371 TQVRALDGNNDTR

-6398 IGKLNFIREFSY
+6398 IGKLNFIRGFSY

-6418 RGEITINIT
+6418 RGEIMINIT

-6447 AHQNASSAVHFNAA
+6447 AHQNASTAAHFNAA
-6461 NVTNGLV
+6461 NVTNGVV
-6468 KVRNKGSGLHGII
+6468 KIRNKGSGLQGII

-6486 LGPLYSYG
+6486 LGPLYSHG
-6494 ESLARPPEC
+6494 LHLVRPPEC
-6503 TAPVASTSTATPCT
+6503 TAPVTATSTAAPCT
-6517 TPANE
+6517 SPANE
-6522 SETSTAV
+6522 SETSTAAV
-6529 AYRLGPSGL
+6529 AYRLDPSGL
-6538 ACTEFEY
+6538 ACARFEQP
-6545 STCTDGPD
+6545 TCSDMLD

-6582 PDIGVSFV
+6582 PDIGASFV
-6590 MASFDSGGSLDGGRS
+6590 MASYDSGGSLDGGRS

-6618 RRLAVQV
+6618 HRLAVQV
-6625 NTQSTRSGSPAVSV
+6625 NTESSRSGSQAVSV

-6651 TLRNSLA
+6651 TLTNSLA
-6658 SNAAVNE
+6658 SNNAVNE

-6675 FNVQEDFEPGQYLY
+6675 FNVQENFEPGQFLY

-6696 DESPYGWITY
+6696 DESPYGWISY

-6727 ALDAEEGWIK
+6727 ALNAEDGWIM
-6737 VVDALDYEIQTSHEF
+6737 VVDALDYETQTSHQF
-6752 DVAANDHAPPTPRDG
+6752 DVAANDNAPPIPRDG
-6767 FAGFLVNVID
+6767 SARFLANVID
-6777 VNDNNPIFTCLE
+6777 VNDNNPIFNCLE
-6789 YHSMLCI
+6789 YHSMLCL
-6796 PGKRTIAIPWDTP
+6796 PGRRTVAIPWDTP
-6809 DDTSVGQATA
+6809 DDTSVIQATA

-6825 LNAQFAWTMDT
+6825 LNAQFVWTMDT
-6836 TGQNTGSFFSVNAN
+6836 TGQNTGSFFSVNAD
-6850 TGAILKNRGFQ
+6850 TGTILKNRDLQ
-6861 RAEGAIFN
+6861 RAEGALFN

-6889 SSDDGTANSEPWCR
+6889 SSDGGTTNSEPWCR

-6908 VALISDEHLITAL
+6908 VAVISDEHLITAL
-6921 TVMSYDDFMA
+6921 TVMSYDDFLA

-6938 YHRCVDDWSSM
+6938 YHRCLDDWSSM

-6976 RADGETVYS
+6976 RADGETVYT

-7005 CMFTQIQD
+7005 CMFTQIAD

-7019 HIGSARFYSDPDCTS
+7019 HIGSARFYSDPGCSS
-7034 SLSPTFPTHTD
+7034 SLSPRSPTHTD
-7045 FSGACLNNYEGVVSA
+7045 FSGTCLNSYEGVVSA

-7074 RAYGNVG
+7074 RVYGNVG

-7104 GNWHSACE
+7104 GNWHSACK
-7112 AIEIPEADGVRV
+7112 AVEIPEADEVRV
-7124 VYVTAACT
+7124 VYVTAECT
-7132 LPTTE
+7132 LPTTVVPDTTPL
-7137 GPDAT
+7137 GGYGNGSDAT
-7142 ALDGDADGTETTP
+7142 TIAG
-7155 VVGTT
+7155 GTT
-7160 AGPDVDL
+7160 FNPDVDL
-7167 GAAEGGDDD
+7167 AATIRPDSATDDGDDD

-7183 SLGAICIWIL
+7183 SLGAICIWVL
-7193 LIAMLLRYYK
+7193 LIAMLLRYYR
-7203 QHQKLQRAKLM
+7203 QHQQLTRAKLM

-7228 PMTKAGN
+7228 PMTKPGD

-7247 KVTFFKEGSGELEA
+7247 QITYFKEGSGELEA
-7261 MNMGIDA
+7261 TNLGIDA
-7268 RMMPSLWATRNN
+7268 RMMPSLWATRSN
-7280 PLMDNNSDDD
+7280 PLMDNGSDD

-7305 FEAFADSLLDDTME
+7305 FEAFADSLLDDTVE
-7319 DELFGYNRGPAG
+7319 DELFGYNRGPVSESS
-7331 GPGAFGAGP
+7331 AFGVP
-7340 PMADYETDDSLS
+7340 PMGDYDTDDSLS
-7352 DFENEPQ
+7352 DFENEPAGH
-7359 SPGAGGYLRMG
+7359 GAGGYLGIG
-7370 VDSERDSIMDSVD
+7370 VGSDSERDSVMDSID
-7383 SDIDIMMSPAAALFG
+7383 SEMGILMR
-7398 SATSAPHT
+7398 SAPAQFGNAAPHA
-7406 TLGRPHNNS
+7406 TLGRPQHNS
-7415 LHAAELHASANRLS
+7415 MHAAELYAANRLS
-7429 TAVDLTNAPSSIGS
+7429 TAVDPTNMNSSIGS
-7443 DGDSLF
+7443 DDADSLF

-7460 PTYESVGQQWQT
+7460 PSYESVGQQWQT
-7472 RGGM
+7472 REGL